1 MSDYFAFVS
10 SVTMTANDFGLAE
23 GGVSTID
30 NTNV

>member
-23 GGVSTID
+23 RGVSERLID
-30 NTNV
+30 G